1 MAEARVYPKG
11 VAFFPPK
18 AGAPTWV
25 LGSVIITPREL
36 FDWIKANPDV
46 LADSEKYGKQLRLQV
61 TDKGV
66 SVDTWKPTTT
76 GAKDFQKKPQEQ
88 KAKQVQDDALSDLPF

>member
-1 MAEARVYPKG
+1 MAEAKVYPKG
-11 VAFFPPK
+11 VAFFAPK

-25 LGSVIITPREL
+25 LGSIIITPREL
-36 FDWIKANPDV
+36 VNWLKENESV
-46 LADSEKYGKQLRLQV
+46 LVDSEKYGKQLRLTV

-76 GAKDFQKKPQEQ
+76 GAKDFQKKPQ
-88 KAKQVQDDALSDLPF
+88 AKNETSDLPF